1 MISAFVYNWPATTAN
16 LSIYI
21 PEHRISRMARV
32 QKTRGNQTQNETL
45 VDDKHGGEHHAFL
58 AILPM
63 RLGWPVIPSLRKALV
78 CSNICDVSGDYVA
91 QGSVGKVGVKK

>member
-21 PEHRISRMARV
+21 LEHRISRMARI
-32 QKTRGNQTQNETL
+32 QKTRRNQTQNKTL
-45 VDDKHGGEHHAFL
+45 VDDKHGGEHHALL

-63 RLGWPVIPSLRKALV
+63 RPRLPLKKPSQ
-78 CSNICDVSGDYVA
+78 SNICDVSGDYVA